1 MTTIIFSLLLILFI
15 VYGVSATLIAKAQ
28 YIRAQKYEKMV
39 ISFGD
44 NAFKAYQLMKNIDDK
59 QMFEKDDDVG
69 VVFQEMVKIIED
81 FNDKTQS
88 KIEE

>member
-1 MTTIIFSLLLILFI
+1 MTPIVFLLFLILFI
-15 VYGVSATLIAKAQ
+15 VYGISVTLIAKAQ

-39 ISFGD
+39 IEFGD
-44 NAFKAYQLMKNIDDK
+44 NALKAYQLIKNIDDK

-88 KIEE
+88 KTEG